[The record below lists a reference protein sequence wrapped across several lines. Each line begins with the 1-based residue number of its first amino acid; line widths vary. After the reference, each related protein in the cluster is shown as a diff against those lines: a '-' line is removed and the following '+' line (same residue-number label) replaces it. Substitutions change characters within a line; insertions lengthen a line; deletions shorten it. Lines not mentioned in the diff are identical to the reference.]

1 MCLIQSTIW
10 IEKLLKLPGIYFVS
24 WDNCDTKIVIILLIK
39 KMLSLNLC
47 RLLSGSFKKWLL
59 KKLFLKVKLQKYL
72 GCMQYL
78 TAFPFA
84 LIWLFLKYKKYKCT
98 CTIFFSQTK
107 VIMKEKLITVLCV
120 HIESSFL
127 RAAVLL
133 NKNRCVS
140 YKQNISLIFCVK
152 YVRLWHRSCVY
163 FTAQRQYT
171 AVQKMCTPLK

>member
-1 MCLIQSTIW
+1 M
-10 IEKLLKLPGIYFVS
+10 
-24 WDNCDTKIVIILLIK
+24 II
-39 KMLSLNLC
+39 
-47 RLLSGSFKKWLL
+47 

-152 YVRLWHRSCVY
+152 WIPCQAVTSVLCLLYRPETVHCSAKNVY
-163 FTAQRQYT
+163 TSEITIFTLEFFVT
-171 AVQKMCTPLK
+171 NWLLNKKPKVQININL